1 MKKYKLISAFI
12 ISLFSLQLFNLTAFA
27 NSSWVWI
34 SETRPYDVLPWV
46 AIGTLIIESISLMVF
61 AKIKNG
67 FKMFTFVTIANA
79 ISFAAPYLF
88 LWLVP
93 NEVGYT
99 FEMFIENTPSYTIGV
114 LYYITTILIELPIVY
129 FSLIKYA
136 SSIKKFV
143 ITVICSNIVTT
154 VLVAIIERI
163 FCVGRW

>member
-1 MKKYKLISAFI
+1 MIFEANSMKKYKLISAFI
-12 ISLFSLQLFNLTAFA
+12 ISLFSLQLFNLTTFA

-46 AIGTLIIESISLMVF
+46 AIGTLIIETISLIVF

-67 FKMFTFVTIANA
+67 FKVFAFVTVANLL
-79 ISFAAPYLF
+79 SFAAPYLF

-143 ITVICSNIVTT
+143 LWPFNNRKSISFNH
-154 VLVAIIERI
+154 
-163 FCVGRW
+163 FFN